1 MYQVEGYAFETK
13 EQEHTAKHEVEII
26 GYIRKNTRMD
36 DPDIVLALYN
46 KLVLK
51 EIFVTPVGYDF
62 LHRLQEYLYTIPYI
76 RRDNVL
82 FFRSRCMNQ
91 KEWFQKKKEA
101 KRK

>member
-1 MYQVEGYAFETK
+1 MLYRGGGGVVLFRGSYAFETK

-51 EIFVTPVGYDF
+51 RNFCHAGRI
-62 LHRLQEYLYTIPYI
+62 
-76 RRDNVL
+76 
-82 FFRSRCMNQ
+82 
-91 KEWFQKKKEA
+91 
-101 KRK
+101 

>member
-46 KLVLK
+46 KLVLSL
-51 EIFVTPVGYDF
+51 I
-62 LHRLQEYLYTIPYI
+62 HI
-76 RRDNVL
+76 
-82 FFRSRCMNQ
+82 
-91 KEWFQKKKEA
+91 
-101 KRK
+101 